1 MIVSNVDFSVL
12 PLPHL
17 IIITIIILIM
27 ALRSRLPSLAPARSL
42 AALRRHKGTAD
53 HCSTV
58 LKPPFPAGWITWAAA
73 CKAGV
78 FRAFSSVQ
86 GVQQCSGRS
95 AAFRLLRV
103 RSEGAGIT
111 EPKERQRMRSFS
123 RRSVIPGV
131 PWEMQAACERAE
143 GIRGRGTERCVVC
156 ILRVGGRVI
165 ICSGITARLPW
176 LCSVN
181 GFCASWRVRGCFWGI
196 LRSADL

>member
-1 MIVSNVDFSVL
+1 MQSRSVQGVQQ
-12 PLPHL
+12 
-17 IIITIIILIM
+17 
-27 ALRSRLPSLAPARSL
+27 RS
-42 AALRRHKGTAD
+42 T
-53 HCSTV
+53 
-58 LKPPFPAGWITWAAA
+58 
-73 CKAGV
+73 V

-143 GIRGRGTERCVVC
+143 GIRGRGDRALRCVYTACWRTSHYLLGDYGEVALVVFGEWVLC
-156 ILRVGGRVI
+156 VMACPWVLLGDFKKRRSLRRV
-165 ICSGITARLPW
+165 L
-176 LCSVN
+176 
-181 GFCASWRVRGCFWGI
+181 
-196 LRSADL
+196 